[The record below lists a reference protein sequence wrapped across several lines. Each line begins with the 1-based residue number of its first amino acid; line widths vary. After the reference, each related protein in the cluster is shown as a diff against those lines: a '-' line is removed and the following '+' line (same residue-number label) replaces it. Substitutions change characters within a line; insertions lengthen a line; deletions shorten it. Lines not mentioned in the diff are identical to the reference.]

1 MKPKTD
7 VTPQNKLVIV
17 RGGEVMSL
25 MEMDRMTDDEIRRY
39 LGRMDEEDDI

>member
-17 RGGEVMSL
+17 RGGEVMPL
-25 MEMDRMTDDEIRRY
+25 MEMDLMTDDEIRRY
-39 LGRMDEEDDI
+39 LERMDEEDDI